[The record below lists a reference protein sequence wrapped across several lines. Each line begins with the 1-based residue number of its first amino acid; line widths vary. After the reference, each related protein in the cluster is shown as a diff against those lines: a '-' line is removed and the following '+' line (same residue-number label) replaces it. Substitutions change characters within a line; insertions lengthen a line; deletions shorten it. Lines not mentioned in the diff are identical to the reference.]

1 VARRSFDSVAI
12 ALAESGKLLRKEC
25 RDELTAE
32 IHKLELQVA
41 ELRGELKGL
50 REDRRSDNV
59 VELPRSAWR
68 HNAA

>member
-1 VARRSFDSVAI
+1 MARRSFDSVAI
-12 ALAESGKLLRKEC
+12 ALAESGKVLRKEC
-25 RDELTAE
+25 RDELTVA

-41 ELRGELKGL
+41 ELRGELKGM
-50 REDRRSDNV
+50 RGDGRADNV